1 MQISYLRHKS
11 RLYLLM
17 DSDPRFDVLHGC
29 IQEIHTQNLEI
40 SQKAA
45 LLRWLPSHAD
55 LKSPSQFC
63 TYWEP
68 VEQVCEHLSGQ
79 GAFPL
84 AHEGVQSLSED
95 GGDPVHIQAARK
107 PQLRTQTP
115 GIRPQDIINWLNPSG
130 FMVLDV

>member
-1 MQISYLRHKS
+1 
-11 RLYLLM
+11 M
-17 DSDPRFDVLHGC
+17 DSDPRLDVLHGC

-45 LLRWLPSHAD
+45 LMNWLPSHAD
-55 LKSPSQFC
+55 LKSLSQFC
-63 TYWEP
+63 THWKP
-68 VEQVCEHLSGQ
+68 VEQVREHLSGQ

-95 GGDPVHIQAARK
+95 GSDPLHIQAARK
-107 PQLRTQTP
+107 SQLRTQTS
-115 GIRPQDIINWLNPSG
+115 GIRPQDIIIWLNPSA